1 MPYFFIVVITD
12 FITLFISASFVVV
25 EAKCALRAIENII
38 NSMKKTSEEPSYSL
52 NSKENKVAEK
62 KNLEW

>member
-1 MPYFFIVVITD
+1 M
-12 FITLFISASFVVV
+12 VV

>member
-12 FITLFISASFVVV
+12 FITLFISTSFVFV

-38 NSMKKTSEEPSYSL
+38 NSMKKTSEEPSCSL